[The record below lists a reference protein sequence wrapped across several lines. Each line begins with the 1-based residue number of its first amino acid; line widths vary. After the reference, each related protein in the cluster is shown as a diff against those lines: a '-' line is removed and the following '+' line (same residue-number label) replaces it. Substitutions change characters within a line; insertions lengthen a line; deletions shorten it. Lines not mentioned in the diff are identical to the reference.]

1 MVVSARPGVVARRIG
16 VAILGAVGLGGGGLS
31 AQEACTQGVISE
43 IVYERNYPFGE
54 AATSEENKLGWLF
67 RGANGIHVRTRPQVI
82 EWELLFSEGDCL
94 ADPLVLEESE
104 RALRSLPYIVE
115 ASVRSERLEDGNHRV
130 QVEIT
135 DAWALSA
142 NLSFTVDEGFAITG
156 ISANA
161 KNLLGTG
168 TQVGIFRNA
177 WRERLRLGVLGRQ
190 PNLFGTRIDATIH
203 GGSTRSGS
211 YLDQSLF
218 RPFAGE
224 LGSNAFRQR
233 YARRDDYFNYSV
245 DPANGYT
252 QTLLRFEAE
261 GWEATYQRRF
271 GSPEGLRFIGG
282 FGVSYESIRFP
293 FGNEGVRLVREDA
306 FDDPEPAP
314 QEAIDAVSVHANDHK
329 MTRLNF
335 TLGVRELGFLNVVGL
350 DALLA
355 SQDVE
360 SGLGLQFTVAPG
372 TRSGGSTVD
381 DLLLRGQGLL
391 GLRVSEVYLNF
402 WGDVQAR
409 NVFDDPDGGPT
420 GWRDFLYEVNGNGYW
435 DHGGRG
441 QLFGRIQLAGAT
453 RSDRPVQLTL
463 GGRESVRG
471 YNEDAFPGQKRFLMT
486 VEERLE
492 MPELSTSFADVG
504 LVAFADAGQIWAGD
518 VPFGETPGWKAAIG
532 AGLRLGLPAGAPNVL
547 RVDVSLPLTG
557 DRETRGTVFRVYAEL
572 LGLLD
577 RRAWPTQVERSRW
590 YGVNPDLTTRPV
602 NPLAGN

>member
-1 MVVSARPGVVARRIG
+1 MIAGRRSVARTAKG
-16 VAILGAVGLGGGGLS
+16 VGAALLGVLGLAGGSS
-31 AQEACTQGVISE
+31 AQEACTEGVVSE
-43 IVYERNYPFGE
+43 IVYVRHYPFGE
-54 AATSEENKLGWLF
+54 AATSEDNKLGWLF
-67 RGANGIHVRTRPQVI
+67 RGMNGIHVRTRPQVI
-82 EWELLFSEGDCL
+82 AWELLFREGDCL
-94 ADPLVLEESE
+94 PDPLVLEESE
-104 RALRSLPYIVE
+104 RALRTLPYIVE
-115 ASVRSERLEDGNHRV
+115 ASVRSETLEDGTHRV
-130 QVEIT
+130 EVETT

-203 GGSTRSGS
+203 GGETRSGT

-233 YARRDDYFNYSV
+233 YARRDDYFSYSV
-245 DPANGYT
+245 DPTTGIT

-271 GSPEGLRFIGG
+271 GDPEGLRFVAG
-282 FGVSYESIRFP
+282 FGVSHESVRFP
-293 FGNEGVRLVREDA
+293 FGDEGVRVVREDA

-314 QEAIDAVSVHANDHK
+314 REAIDAVSIHANEHQ

-335 TLGVRELGFLNVVGL
+335 TLGVRDLRFLNLVGL
-350 DALLA
+350 DALEA

-360 SGLGLQFTVAPG
+360 SGLGLGITVAPG
-372 TRSGGSTVD
+372 TESGGDAID
-381 DLLLRGQGLL
+381 DVLFRGQARL
-391 GLRVSEVYLNF
+391 GFRFGEVYLNF
-402 WGDVQAR
+402 DADAQAR
-409 NVFDDPDGGPT
+409 NVFTDPDQGPT
-420 GWRDFLYEVNGNGYW
+420 GWRDILYELNGNGYW

-441 QLFGRIQLAGAT
+441 QVFGRAQLAGAS
-453 RSDRPVQLTL
+453 RVDRPFQLTL
-463 GGRESVRG
+463 GGRESIRG
-471 YNEDAFPGQKRFLMT
+471 YNEDAYPGRQRLILT
-486 VEERLE
+486 LEERLE

-504 LVAFADAGQIWAGD
+504 IVAFADAGQIWAGD
-518 VPFGETPGWKAAIG
+518 VPFGETPGWTAAVG

-547 RVDVSLPLTG
+547 RVDVALPLTG

-590 YGVNPDLTTRPV
+590 YGVDPDLTTRPV